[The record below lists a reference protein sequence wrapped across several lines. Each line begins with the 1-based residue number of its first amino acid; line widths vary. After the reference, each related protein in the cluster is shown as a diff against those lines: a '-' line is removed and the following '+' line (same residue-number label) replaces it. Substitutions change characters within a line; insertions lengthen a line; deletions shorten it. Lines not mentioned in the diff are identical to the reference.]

1 MASQIC
7 THCGYEGKAVNPPSD
22 ATPEAQSEVGKA
34 FDRLCR
40 LIFAFTFIPVKQ
52 IAQLIAAPFY
62 VLIWLVRT
70 IFHVSN
76 KKHCP
81 NCGLPLMVS
90 LKSDAGWLAKRKQEV
105 KAGVVKFE
113 EKKEVVAFGR
123 EVKLPEPEQPP
134 VDFDAPFDEFEA
146 PIVKLP
152 AVDQILAEPGPATV
166 AAPLPEPA
174 PTLATPAAVQ
184 QKKIDPDSW

>member
-22 ATPEAQSEVGKA
+22 ATPEAQSETGKA
-34 FDRLCR
+34 FDRICR
-40 LIFAFTFIPVKQ
+40 VIFALTFIPVKP
-52 IAQLIAAPFY
+52 IAQAIAAPFY
-62 VLIWLVRT
+62 VLIWLVRS
-70 IFHVSN
+70 IFHISN
-76 KKHCP
+76 KRHCP

-123 EVKLPEPEQPP
+123 EVKLPEPEQPA
-134 VDFDAPFDEFEA
+134 VDFEAPFDEFEA
-146 PIVKLP
+146 PIATLP
-152 AVDQILAEPGPATV
+152 SVDKILAEVAPDPAELAV
-166 AAPLPEPA
+166 SELVPEPA
-174 PTLATPAAVQ
+174 APAAMQ
-184 QKKIDPDSW
+184 QKKIDPEAW